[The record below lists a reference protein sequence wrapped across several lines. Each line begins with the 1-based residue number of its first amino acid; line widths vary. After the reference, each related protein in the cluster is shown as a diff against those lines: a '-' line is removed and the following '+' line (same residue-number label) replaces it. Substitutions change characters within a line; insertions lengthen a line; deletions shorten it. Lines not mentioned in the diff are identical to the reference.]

1 MVERNPARASGFTLI
16 EILAVVVIVG
26 IVTAIAVVSLKAL
39 GGRSDQAQAAER
51 LAGLVQ
57 LASENARME
66 NIQYGLKIKPHHY
79 EFVIYNDH
87 GQWLPITKDPVLGG
101 HDVPKG
107 MKLEVTTE
115 GEIKIP
121 LVATAASAASA
132 DSSATASAG
141 SMDNAP
147 ASSTA
152 LTPQI
157 AILSTGEITPFTLRL
172 SAPDGN
178 TYILRGTANGQIHVV
193 PPASANGPATLNY

>member
-26 IVTAIAVVSLKAL
+26 IVTAIAVISLKAL
-39 GGRSDQAQAAER
+39 GGRSDQAQTAER
-51 LAGLVQ
+51 LAGRIQ

-79 EFVIYNDH
+79 EFVIYNGR
-87 GQWLPITKDPVLGG
+87 GQWLPIIKDPVLAG

-107 MKLEVTTE
+107 MKLEVSTE
-115 GEIKIP
+115 GEITIP
-121 LVATAASAASA
+121 VVSTAAKAASAAGA
-132 DSSATASAG
+132 
-141 SMDNAP
+141 DNADAP
-147 ASSTA
+147 SSSTV

-178 TYILRGTANGQIHVV
+178 TYILRGSANGQVRVI
-193 PPASANGPATLNY
+193 PPASANGPATLNN